1 MTQLRR
7 CEPEA
12 EPSQGRCNA
21 LTDRLKFAYLRGDGS
36 PTDEFQGINREHGA
50 DDPIGAKAVTA
61 PATVSGLSSV
71 SAATGR
77 QPLGCR
83 EGSIILQAASQETC
97 RQTVAPVPG
106 GVARGTD
113 AHGGASPRVC
123 RPIGRDP

>member
-50 DDPIGAKAVTA
+50 DDPIGATAVTA
-61 PATVSGLSSV
+61 PANVSGLSSV
-71 SAATGR
+71 TAATGR
-77 QPLGCR
+77 QPLGYR
-83 EGSIILQAASQETC
+83 AGRIIIQSARTGTC
-97 RQTVAPVPG
+97 RKNVNPVTEEDRKRSG
-106 GVARGTD
+106 
-113 AHGGASPRVC
+113 
-123 RPIGRDP
+123 